1 MILKELFYFSNND
14 KDMSQ
19 DDRYSA
25 DHDDSVL
32 KRGNTRKIRLSLKQI
47 NRLRRAGDLHELEHQ
62 KDIKFVS
69 KMYAPPPSEEAPPA

>member
-1 MILKELFYFSNND
+1 
-14 KDMSQ
+14 MSQ

-25 DHDDSVL
+25 DHDDSVV

-69 KMYAPPPSEEAPPA
+69 KMYAPPPSEDVPPA

>member
-25 DHDDSVL
+25 DNDDSVL
-32 KRGNTRKIRLSLKQI
+32 RRGNTRKIRLSLKQI